1 MSFPAIS
8 YKLFQTIASK
18 CSQVHQNVL
27 KFGFSQI
34 NTLLTVQYIISQN
47 ISDKSPFYRNM
58 ITTITMYTMKFNSGC
73 RNAKVTSN

>member
-8 YKLFQTIASK
+8 YKQFQTIASK

-27 KFGFSQI
+27 KFGFPQI

-58 ITTITMYTMKFNSGC
+58 IATITMYKIKFNSGC
-73 RNAKVTSN
+73 RKTKVTSH